1 MLTIYLADNQLLF
14 VVGSFYLQLIK
25 LSFIFVYMYM
35 TYVSES
41 LIG

>member
-1 MLTIYLADNQLLF
+1 
-14 VVGSFYLQLIK
+14 LQLIK